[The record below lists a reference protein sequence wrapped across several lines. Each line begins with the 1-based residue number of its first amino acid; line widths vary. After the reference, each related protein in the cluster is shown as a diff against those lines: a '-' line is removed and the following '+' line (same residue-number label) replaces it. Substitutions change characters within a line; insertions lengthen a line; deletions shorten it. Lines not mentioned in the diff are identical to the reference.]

1 LFQEGSEVIHRNKEF
16 EKYKGTFDLVFTS
29 PPYFNREQYSADE
42 SQSFKKFPSY
52 EDWKENFL
60 RPTLRT
66 ASQYLRNDRYLLWNI
81 ADITHDG
88 GYIPLEEDSKNILQE
103 YGLEYVETLKMLM
116 ATMRGDRTTIKNC
129 CQINGELH
137 KYEPIFVFYK
147 K

>member
-1 LFQEGSEVIHRNKEF
+1 
-16 EKYKGTFDLVFTS
+16 
-29 PPYFNREQYSADE
+29 
-42 SQSFKKFPSY
+42 
-52 EDWKENFL
+52 
-60 RPTLRT
+60 
-66 ASQYLRNDRYLLWNI
+66 LWNI